1 MASINKRGNEYY
13 CKVSYKDDYGR
24 YKTVEIPLDTGRRSK
39 AETRQNEVEKYTTKI
54 QEDRA
59 YKEIGFSWLNG
70 GGKTVILKRSLQD
83 TFDEYISVRRI
94 EGVRQKTVDLYEL
107 AFSSLMGV
115 IGSQVYL
122 EQISDSDIC
131 DWKKWSSRHHSP
143 NTTNIYLAKMKAFFK
158 YCYKKRY
165 IKYELDI
172 EKVTADVKP
181 PMYLSDSK
189 LGALLTAERVN
200 TRYRK
205 AFMFYVL
212 TGCRKNEPFEG
223 TVTADG
229 MWLIVTP
236 DVSKTHIQREVE
248 LTPKTASILYEM
260 RKYHSD
266 NVGTK
271 GHGSKSK
278 SSQGIIDSYSK
289 AFKTSVTKLGFGEHK
304 MHNLRDTYATR
315 RWAETGDI
323 HLVSKEIGHT
333 SVTMTQKYAN
343 FKLGRLAGDFQSLK
357 EVIEKRLSK
366 TISNDSLI
374 GLGGN
379 LLSGVISVG
388 DWRG

>member
-122 EQISDSDIC
+122 EQIFDSDIC

-189 LGALLTAERVN
+189 LRVLLTAEWVN
-200 TRYRK
+200 PRYRK
-205 AFMFYVL
+205 AFLFYVL

-223 TVTADG
+223 TLTDDG
-229 MWLIVTP
+229 LWLIITP
-236 DVSKTHIQREVE
+236 DVSKTHIEREVE
-248 LTPKTASILYEM
+248 LTPMTSSILYEM
-260 RKYHSD
+260 RKHHTD

-278 SSQGIIDSYSK
+278 TFQGIINSYSK
-289 AFKTSVTKLGFGEHK
+289 AFKTAVTELGFGEHK

-343 FKLGRLAGDFQSLK
+343 FKLGRLAGDFESLK

-379 LLSGVISVG
+379 LLSGVISAG